1 MTANNV
7 RLLLLLLACWQLVG
21 CSQWRYDL
29 GTPLY
34 SIELPRPEDNIS
46 LADALALFGPPLRMS
61 AADSGFVLAWEHWHI
76 RENSLG
82 VSLGVMGADFFS
94 ADWGE
99 MRAKGEFVLLT
110 FDRQHRL
117 TSASRSDWDNYGGG
131 GKAIQPL
138 ASFVSVVDAGDLT
151 VFLPQH
157 RWGAAFLQPLPEAT
171 NIPSSPNSGQSGLE
185 QRGTPTTIGQRA
197 LELH

>member
-1 MTANNV
+1 MARV
-7 RLLLLLLACWQLVG
+7 FFLFFVCWQLAG

-34 SIELPRPEDNIS
+34 CIELPSPQDNIS
-46 LADALALFGPPLRMS
+46 LADALDLFGPPIRMS
-61 AADSGFVLAWEHWHI
+61 AADSGYILAWEHWHI
-76 RENSLG
+76 RENTLG
-82 VSLGVMGADFFS
+82 ISLGVMGADFLS

-110 FDRQHRL
+110 FDRQHQL
-117 TSASRSDWDNYGGG
+117 TSATRSDWDNYGGG
-131 GKAIQPL
+131 GKAIQPF
-138 ASFVSVVDAGDLT
+138 ASLVSVVNVRDLT

-157 RWGAAFLQPLPEAT
+157 RWGAAFLRPLPEAM
-171 NIPSSPNSGQSGLE
+171 NDSSNPNSGQNGLE